1 MKIIDYVK
9 EKIRNS
15 EFRSLY
21 EVVIALIIGI
31 VSLILIGFLFAIT
44 VNLTERII

>member
-9 EKIRNS
+9 RKIKDS
-15 EFRSLY
+15 AFRSLY
-21 EVVIALIIGI
+21 EVIITSIIGI